1 VVISLY
7 LLLADTIRDVT
18 DIDVE
23 LDQLAEAA
31 HTLSRTLRR
40 TGELEVGLEHLPAS
54 EVDVLR
60 YVVARPGVSVSEV
73 ARGLRLQTSNVSTT
87 VRALVER
94 GLLVREP
101 DPADHRRSLLRSSP
115 LAEEHRRLLGRAWS
129 RSIASALAE
138 LSADDAAAIRAAVP
152 ALTRLAEALR
162 RRAEG

>member
-1 VVISLY
+1 
-7 LLLADTIRDVT
+7 VT

>member
-1 VVISLY
+1 M
-7 LLLADTIRDVT
+7 T